1 MIRMKWQLP
10 IRSIQ
15 TNMVLASVVLI
26 IITILVMS
34 VASYYLSKEAVQSNA
49 QVYTTELVKQVYNNI
64 KSYVNGMK
72 YMSDL
77 VSGNQ
82 AIQEYLEQDEF
93 ENAAAEQEYRKN
105 ISIFLQSMLLSRADI
120 NSVSIFGYSGQFVS
134 GRPDLTL
141 NPNID
146 IRTFDWY
153 RNAWESG
160 DKYAISSSHVQP
172 LYEGSYPWV
181 VTLSRELVSRN
192 GKKKLGV
199 LLVDLNF
206 SVMNAMFQDIKLGQR
221 GYLFIVDSNGNI
233 VYHPQQQLIY
243 SNLKQEMIEEVLSTA
258 NDTFTTDEG
267 GKQRIYTVQDSDF
280 GWKIVGVAYVDEL
293 VGNQSKVLI
302 SLVFLGLACIIVA
315 YTISYYFSRRIS
327 QPIKQLQAYMKEVE
341 KGNFDIH
348 VPVSNTIEISRLASS
363 FNMMVGRIKNLMT
376 QIVRNQELKRKS
388 EMNALQAQINP
399 HFLYNTLD
407 SIVWMAESNKS
418 QEVVLMTS
426 ALAKLFRTSI
436 SKGQELVTIETELE
450 HITSYL
456 KIQKM
461 RYKNKLDYLIN
472 ISEEIRNYLTIKV
485 ILQPIVENAI
495 YHGIKMKRGPGL
507 ITITSQE
514 TEKDIILKVEDNG
527 NGMSEETIHLI
538 LQLAEGGYNGRG
550 VGVRNVN
557 ERLKL
562 YFGDEYGLS
571 YQSVLG
577 EGTSV
582 SIRFPKSLPTTG
594 AEEEQA

>member
-1 MIRMKWQLP
+1 
-10 IRSIQ
+10 
-15 TNMVLASVVLI
+15 MVLASVVLI

-82 AIQEYLEQDEF
+82 TIQEYLEEEVF
-93 ENAAAEQEYRKN
+93 ENAVTEQEYKRN
-105 ISIFLQSMLLSRADI
+105 ISDFLQSMMLSRADI

-134 GRPDLTL
+134 GRTDLRL
-141 NPNID
+141 NPYID

-160 DKYAISSSHVQP
+160 EKYAISSSHVQP
-172 LYEGSYPWV
+172 MYEGSYPWV
-181 VTLSRELVSRN
+181 VTLSRELVSRD

-206 SVMNAMFQDIKLGQR
+206 SVMNDMFRDIKLGQR
-221 GYLFIVDSNGNI
+221 GYLFIVDSYGNI

-243 SNLKQEMIEEVLSTA
+243 SNLKHEWIDEVLKTN
-258 NDTFTTDEG
+258 NDTFTSDEG
-267 GKQRIYTVQDSDF
+267 GKQRIYTVQDSEF
-280 GWKIVGVAYVDEL
+280 GWKIVGVSYVDEL
-293 VGNQSKVLI
+293 VGNQSKVLL
-302 SLVFLGLACIIVA
+302 SLFFLGLACIIIA
-315 YTISYYFSRRIS
+315 NTISYYFSRRIS
-327 QPIKQLQAYMKEVE
+327 QPIKQLQNYMKEVE

-363 FNMMVGRIKNLMT
+363 FNMMVGRIKDLMA

-426 ALAKLFRTSI
+426 ALARLFRTSI

-461 RYKNKLDYLIN
+461 RYKNKLDYYID

-514 TEKDIILKVEDNG
+514 IENDIILKVEDNG
-527 NGMSEETIHLI
+527 KGMSEEMIRSI
-538 LQLAEGGYNGRG
+538 LQPAAAAYNGRG

-562 YFGDEYGLS
+562 YFGAQYGLS
-571 YQSVLG
+571 YESSLG
-577 EGTSV
+577 EGTIV
-582 SIRFPKSLPTTG
+582 SIHFPKSLPDKG
-594 AEEEQA
+594 EEE